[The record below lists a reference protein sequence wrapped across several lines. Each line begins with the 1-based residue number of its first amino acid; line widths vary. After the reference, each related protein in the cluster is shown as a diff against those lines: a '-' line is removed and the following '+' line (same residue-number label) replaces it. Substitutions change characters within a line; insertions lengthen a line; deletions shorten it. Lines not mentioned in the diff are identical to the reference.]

1 VALLREVLETDL
13 DVLFMHWTDPEANR
27 MAAFAPADPSDRE
40 AFDERWRRIRES
52 DDSTALVIEVDGK
65 VVGSISSWTNEGER
79 EVTYW
84 IGREHWGKGIATRG
98 LAEFLADVER
108 TRPSRHPRPMTTSAL
123 NVCSRNAGSA
133 ALEYAAPSQPAEER
147 SSMKSSSVS
156 TPDGRASSRKLLRA
170 AVARLLGRKPEPER
184 LRKDDGGLG

>member
-1 VALLREVLETDL
+1 MALLREVRDTDL
-13 DVLFMHWTDPEANR
+13 DVLFSHWTDPEANR
-27 MAAFAPADPSDRE
+27 VAAFAPADPSDRE

-84 IGREHWGKGIATRG
+84 IGREHWGKGIATRA

-108 TRPSRHPRPMTTSAL
+108 TRPIQASTADDNVGSQRVLEKCGFRRVGARRAFATSR
-123 NVCSRNAGSA
+123 G
-133 ALEYAAPSQPAEER
+133 EELDE
-147 SSMKSSSVS
+147 VFF
-156 TPDGRASSRKLLRA
+156 
-170 AVARLLGRKPEPER
+170 RL
-184 LRKDDGGLG
+184 DA

>member
-1 VALLREVLETDL
+1 MALLREVLETDL

-84 IGREHWGKGIATRG
+84 IGREHWGKGIATRA

-123 NVCSRNAGSA
+123 NVCSRNAASA
-133 ALEYAAPSQPAEER
+133 ALEHVEPSQPAEER
-147 SSMKSSSVS
+147 SSTNSSSGS
-156 TPDGRASSRKLLRA
+156 TPDGRA
-170 AVARLLGRKPEPER
+170 
-184 LRKDDGGLG
+184 

>member
-1 VALLREVLETDL
+1 VALLREVRDTDL
-13 DVLFMHWTDPEANR
+13 DVLFSHWTDPEANR
-27 MAAFAPADPSDRE
+27 VAAFAPADPSDRE

-84 IGREHWGKGIATRG
+84 IGREHWGKGIATRA

-108 TRPSRHPRPMTTSAL
+108 TRPIQASTADNVGSQRVLEKCGFRRVGARRAFATSR
-123 NVCSRNAGSA
+123 G
-133 ALEYAAPSQPAEER
+133 EELDE
-147 SSMKSSSVS
+147 VFF
-156 TPDGRASSRKLLRA
+156 
-170 AVARLLGRKPEPER
+170 RL
-184 LRKDDGGLG
+184 DA

>member
-1 VALLREVLETDL
+1 MALLREVRDTDL
-13 DVLFMHWTDPEANR
+13 DVLFSHWTDPEANR
-27 MAAFAPADPSDRE
+27 VAAFAPADPSDRE

-84 IGREHWGKGIATRG
+84 IGRENWGKGIATRA

-108 TRPSRHPRPMTTSAL
+108 TRPIQASTADDNVGSQRVLEKCGFHRVGVRRAFATSR
-123 NVCSRNAGSA
+123 G
-133 ALEYAAPSQPAEER
+133 EELDE
-147 SSMKSSSVS
+147 VFF
-156 TPDGRASSRKLLRA
+156 
-170 AVARLLGRKPEPER
+170 RL
-184 LRKDDGGLG
+184 DA

>member
-1 VALLREVLETDL
+1 VALLREVTETDL
-13 DVLFMHWTDPEANR
+13 VVLFAHWTDPEANR

-84 IGREHWGKGIATRG
+84 IGREHWGKGIATRA
-98 LAEFLADVER
+98 LAEFLAEVER
-108 TRPSRHPRPMTTSAL
+108 TRPIKASTADDNVGSQRVLEKCGFRRVGARRAFATSR
-123 NVCSRNAGSA
+123 G
-133 ALEYAAPSQPAEER
+133 EELDE
-147 SSMKSSSVS
+147 V
-156 TPDGRASSRKLLRA
+156 LF
-170 AVARLLGRKPEPER
+170 RL
-184 LRKDDGGLG
+184 DA

>member
-1 VALLREVLETDL
+1 VALLREVRDTDL
-13 DVLFMHWTDPEANR
+13 DVLFSHWTDPEANR
-27 MAAFAPADPSDRE
+27 VAAFAPADPSDRE

-84 IGREHWGKGIATRG
+84 IGREHWGRGIATRA

-108 TRPSRHPRPMTTSAL
+108 TRPIQASTADDNVGSQRVLEKCGFHRVGVHRAFATSR
-123 NVCSRNAGSA
+123 G
-133 ALEYAAPSQPAEER
+133 EELDE
-147 SSMKSSSVS
+147 VFF
-156 TPDGRASSRKLLRA
+156 
-170 AVARLLGRKPEPER
+170 RL
-184 LRKDDGGLG
+184 DA

>member
-1 VALLREVLETDL
+1 VALLREVRDTDL
-13 DVLFMHWTDPEANR
+13 DVLFSHWTDPEANR
-27 MAAFAPADPSDRE
+27 VAAFAPADPSDRE

-84 IGREHWGKGIATRG
+84 IGREHWGKGIATRA

-108 TRPSRHPRPMTTSAL
+108 TRPIQASTADDNVGSQRVLEKCGFRRVGARRAFATSR
-123 NVCSRNAGSA
+123 G
-133 ALEYAAPSQPAEER
+133 EELDE
-147 SSMKSSSVS
+147 VFF
-156 TPDGRASSRKLLRA
+156 
-170 AVARLLGRKPEPER
+170 RL
-184 LRKDDGGLG
+184 DA

>member
-1 VALLREVLETDL
+1 MALLREVRDTDL
-13 DVLFMHWTDPEANR
+13 DVLFSHWTDPEANR
-27 MAAFAPADPSDRE
+27 VAAFAPADPSDRE

-84 IGREHWGKGIATRG
+84 IGRENWGKGIATRA

-108 TRPSRHPRPMTTSAL
+108 TRPIQASTADD
-123 NVCSRNAGSA
+123 NVGSQRV
-133 ALEYAAPSQPAEER
+133 LEKCGFR
-147 SSMKSSSVS
+147 RVGV
-156 TPDGRASSRKLLRA
+156 GRAFATSRGEELDE
-170 AVARLLGRKPEPER
+170 VFFRL
-184 LRKDDGGLG
+184 DA

>member
-1 VALLREVLETDL
+1 VALLREVTETDL
-13 DVLFMHWTDPEANR
+13 DVLFAHWTDPEANR

-84 IGREHWGKGIATRG
+84 IGREHWGKGIATRA

-108 TRPSRHPRPMTTSAL
+108 ARPGEH
-123 NVCSRNAGSA
+123 
-133 ALEYAAPSQPAEER
+133 
-147 SSMKSSSVS
+147 
-156 TPDGRASSRKLLRA
+156 GR
-170 AVARLLGRKPEPER
+170 
-184 LRKDDGGLG
+184 

>member
-1 VALLREVLETDL
+1 MALLREVRDTDL
-13 DVLFMHWTDPEANR
+13 DVLFSHWTDPEANR
-27 MAAFAPADPSDRE
+27 VAAFAPADPSDRE

-84 IGREHWGKGIATRG
+84 IGREHWGRGIATRA

-108 TRPSRHPRPMTTSAL
+108 TRPIQASTADD
-123 NVCSRNAGSA
+123 NVGSQRV
-133 ALEYAAPSQPAEER
+133 LEKCGFR
-147 SSMKSSSVS
+147 RVGV
-156 TPDGRASSRKLLRA
+156 GRAFATSRGEELDE
-170 AVARLLGRKPEPER
+170 VFFRL
-184 LRKDDGGLG
+184 DA

>member
-1 VALLREVLETDL
+1 VALLREVTETDI
-13 DVLFMHWTDPEANR
+13 DILFAHWTDPEANR

-84 IGREHWGKGIATRG
+84 IGREHWGKGIATRA

-108 TRPSRHPRPMTTSAL
+108 ARPIQASTADDNVGSQRVLEKCGFRRVGVRRAFATSR
-123 NVCSRNAGSA
+123 G
-133 ALEYAAPSQPAEER
+133 EELDE
-147 SSMKSSSVS
+147 V
-156 TPDGRASSRKLLRA
+156 LF
-170 AVARLLGRKPEPER
+170 RLA
-184 LRKDDGGLG
+184 

>member
-1 VALLREVLETDL
+1 VALLREVRDTDL
-13 DVLFMHWTDPEANR
+13 DVLFSHWTDPEANR

-84 IGREHWGKGIATRG
+84 IGREHWGEGIGTRA

-108 TRPSRHPRPMTTSAL
+108 TRPIQATTADDNVGSQRVLEKCGFRRVGVRRAFATSR
-123 NVCSRNAGSA
+123 G
-133 ALEYAAPSQPAEER
+133 EELDE
-147 SSMKSSSVS
+147 V
-156 TPDGRASSRKLLRA
+156 LF
-170 AVARLLGRKPEPER
+170 RL
-184 LRKDDGGLG
+184 DA

>member
-1 VALLREVLETDL
+1 MALLREVTETDL
-13 DVLFMHWTDPEANR
+13 DVLFAHWTDPEANR

-84 IGREHWGKGIATRG
+84 IGREHWGKGIATRA

-108 TRPSRHPRPMTTSAL
+108 TRPIQASTADDNVGSQRVLEKCGFRRVGARRAFATSR
-123 NVCSRNAGSA
+123 G
-133 ALEYAAPSQPAEER
+133 EELDE
-147 SSMKSSSVS
+147 V
-156 TPDGRASSRKLLRA
+156 LF
-170 AVARLLGRKPEPER
+170 RL
-184 LRKDDGGLG
+184 DA

>member
-1 VALLREVLETDL
+1 VALLREVRDTDL
-13 DVLFMHWTDPEANR
+13 DVLFSHWTDPEANR
-27 MAAFAPADPSDRE
+27 VAAFAPADPSDRE

-84 IGREHWGKGIATRG
+84 IGRENWGKGIATRA

-108 TRPSRHPRPMTTSAL
+108 TRPIQASTADDNVGSQRVLEKCGFHRVGVRRAFATSR
-123 NVCSRNAGSA
+123 G
-133 ALEYAAPSQPAEER
+133 EELDE
-147 SSMKSSSVS
+147 VFF
-156 TPDGRASSRKLLRA
+156 
-170 AVARLLGRKPEPER
+170 RL
-184 LRKDDGGLG
+184 DA

>member
-1 VALLREVLETDL
+1 MALREVTETDL
-13 DVLFMHWTDPEANR
+13 DVLFAHWTDPEANR
-27 MAAFAPADPSDRE
+27 MAAFAPADPSDRK

-84 IGREHWGKGIATRG
+84 IGREHWGKGIATRA

-108 TRPSRHPRPMTTSAL
+108 TRPIQATTADDNVGSQRVLEKCGFRRVGVRRAFATSR
-123 NVCSRNAGSA
+123 G
-133 ALEYAAPSQPAEER
+133 EELDE
-147 SSMKSSSVS
+147 V
-156 TPDGRASSRKLLRA
+156 LF
-170 AVARLLGRKPEPER
+170 RL
-184 LRKDDGGLG
+184 DA

>member
-1 VALLREVLETDL
+1 MALLREVLETDL
-13 DVLFMHWTDPEANR
+13 NVLFTHWTDPEANR

-84 IGREHWGKGIATRG
+84 IGREHWGKGIATRA

-108 TRPSRHPRPMTTSAL
+108 IRPIQASTADDNVGSQRVLEKCGFRRVGARRAFATSRGKEL
-123 NVCSRNAGSA
+123 DEV
-133 ALEYAAPSQPAEER
+133 
-147 SSMKSSSVS
+147 VF
-156 TPDGRASSRKLLRA
+156 
-170 AVARLLGRKPEPER
+170 RL
-184 LRKDDGGLG
+184 DA

>member
-1 VALLREVLETDL
+1 VALLREVRDTDL
-13 DVLFMHWTDPEANR
+13 DVLFSHWTDPEANR
-27 MAAFAPADPSDRE
+27 VAAFAPADPSDRE

-84 IGREHWGKGIATRG
+84 IGREHWGKGIATRA

-108 TRPSRHPRPMTTSAL
+108 TRPIQASTADD
-123 NVCSRNAGSA
+123 NVGSQRV
-133 ALEYAAPSQPAEER
+133 LEKCGFR
-147 SSMKSSSVS
+147 RVGV
-156 TPDGRASSRKLLRA
+156 GRAFATSRGEELDE
-170 AVARLLGRKPEPER
+170 VFFRL
-184 LRKDDGGLG
+184 DA